1 MKKLSLYIFLVLM
14 WCNVGFADS
23 AIKNRIKKI
32 YGLTTPDLIYE
43 CKTIE
48 EGLSD
53 KTKRYAFNYI
63 EGIFDGVWVVHQPLL
78 EGWMPATDYVERF
91 SDNVS
96 LGWSDAL
103 TTVFAS
109 HFVTYKDEDLKSK
122 ANKTIK
128 IKTYAFKYPN
138 DELKSLGLEVNNMR
152 RQIFE
157 KKFNT
162 MKDIDDFLDFRDNFF
177 FTYADKLREL
187 QEKIFK
193 AAKPI
198 TWHSNCELQ

>member
-1 MKKLSLYIFLVLM
+1 LL
-14 WCNVGFADS
+14 CNVGFADS

-43 CKTIE
+43 CKAIE

-53 KTKRYAFNYI
+53 KAVRYAFNYI
-63 EGIFDGVWVVHQPLL
+63 EGIFDGVWVVHHPLL
-78 EGWMPATDYVERF
+78 EGWMPATDDVERF
-91 SDNVS
+91 SDKTS
-96 LGWSDAL
+96 LGWSETL
-103 TTVFAS
+103 TTGFVS
-109 HFVTYKDEDLKSK
+109 YFVTYKDEDLKSK

-128 IKTYAFKYPN
+128 IKTYMFLYPN

-152 RQIFE
+152 HQVFK

-162 MKDIDDFLDFRDNFF
+162 MKDIDDFLDFRNNFF
-177 FTYADKLREL
+177 LIYADKLREL

-193 AAKPI
+193 VAKPI

>member
-1 MKKLSLYIFLVLM
+1 MKKLLAIVVLGLL
-14 WCNVGFADS
+14 WCNVGVADDVL
-23 AIKNRIKKI
+23 KNRIKKI
-32 YGLTTPDLIYE
+32 YGLTKPDLIYE

-53 KTKRYAFNYI
+53 KAERYAFNYI
-63 EGIFDGVWVVHQPLL
+63 EGIFDGVWVVHDPLL
-78 EGWMPATDYVERF
+78 ERWMPATDYVERF

-96 LGWSDAL
+96 LGWSNAL
-103 TTVFAS
+103 TTAFAS
-109 HFVTYKDEDLKSK
+109 YFVTYKDEDLKSK

-152 RQIFE
+152 NQLF
-157 KKFNT
+157 KKNFNT

>member
-1 MKKLSLYIFLVLM
+1 MPLESLYGCLNILQGDTKFIF
-14 WCNVGFADS
+14 GGA
-23 AIKNRIKKI
+23 
-32 YGLTTPDLIYE
+32 
-43 CKTIE
+43 
-48 EGLSD
+48 
-53 KTKRYAFNYI
+53 
-63 EGIFDGVWVVHQPLL
+63 
-78 EGWMPATDYVERF
+78 MPATDYVERF
-91 SDNVS
+91 SDKTS
-96 LGWSDAL
+96 LGWSETL
-103 TTVFAS
+103 TTGFVS
-109 HFVTYKDEDLKSK
+109 YFVTYKDEDLKSK

-152 RQIFE
+152 NQLF
-157 KKFNT
+157 KKNFNT

-187 QEKIFK
+187 QVKIFK